1 MSSSFEDDHHE
12 TVMKNRVERVQRQ
25 VNAIRDRVDR
35 MHESMNARK
44 VGPIQESEV
53 NQRFEGKM
61 VSEVL
66 RDMVSRYFEQD
77 GNEIDKQ

>member
-12 TVMKNRVERVQRQ
+12 AIMRDRAERFQRQ
-25 VNAIRDRVDR
+25 VNAIRDRVER
-35 MHESMNARK
+35 MHESMNA
-44 VGPIQESEV
+44 GLIQESEV
-53 NQRFEGKM
+53 NRRFKGKM

-77 GNEIDKQ
+77 GNEIDEQ